1 MIRSS
6 ENINYICLRTDRYGV
21 ATYRQGD
28 AYTPSV
34 LSLCKRNLNVSNMGK
49 KELWKPVVGYEGL
62 YEVSNY
68 GNIRSLDRIVVYS
81 DGRTHK
87 YNSCIIKQTENK
99 GYLYVGLNKNN
110 KKSSEKVHRLVA
122 KSFIDNPGNKPC
134 IDHINGNK
142 ADNKVTNLRWVTYK
156 ENMRNPL
163 TKEKMSNI
171 RSNGLSDKIIQSK
184 KDKGIIKKVYQ
195 FSLDGKLLN
204 TYESISDANRATNIL
219 ASSICE
225 CCQGKSGYSHAGGFI
240 WSYTPQTNP
249 YVNPNLKRYRK
260 IDMYDNNYHYIKTFA
275 NIIDASK
282 ELGIRKKGITK
293 CCSKKSKT
301 YKGHIFRYH
310 KEEV

>member
-1 MIRSS
+1 MICSS
-6 ENINYICLRTDRYGV
+6 ENINYICICTDRYGV

-34 LSLCKRNLNVSNMGK
+34 LSWCKHNSNVSNMEQE
-49 KELWKPVVGYEGL
+49 ELWKHVVGYEGL

-87 YNSCIIKQTENK
+87 YNSCVIKQFKNK
-99 GYLYVGLNKNN
+99 GYLYVRLSKNN
-110 KKSSEKVHRLVA
+110 KSSWEKVHRLVA
-122 KSFIDNPGNKPC
+122 KSFIDNPYNKPC
-134 IDHINGNK
+134 IDHINGDK
-142 ADNKVTNLRWVTYK
+142 TDNKVTNLQWVTYE
-156 ENMRNPL
+156 ENMNNPI
-163 TKEKMSNI
+163 TKKKMSFI
-171 RSNGLSDKIIQSK
+171 RLNGLSDKIIQSK

-204 TYESISDANRATNIL
+204 TYESIADANRATNIF

-225 CCQGKSGYSHAGGFI
+225 CCRGKRGFSHAGGFI
-240 WSYTPQTNP
+240 WSYIPKANP

-282 ELGIRKKGITK
+282 ELGIQKKGITK

-301 YKGHIFRYH
+301 YKGYIFRYH
-310 KEEV
+310 TENV